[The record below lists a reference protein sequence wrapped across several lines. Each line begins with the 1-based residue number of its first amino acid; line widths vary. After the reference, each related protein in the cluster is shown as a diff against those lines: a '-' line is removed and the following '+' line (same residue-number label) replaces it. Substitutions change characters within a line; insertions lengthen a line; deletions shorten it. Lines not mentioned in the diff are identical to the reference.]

1 LGDIGTPDDLSL
13 EFSEAFLAADEP
25 VQLPSNANVA
35 ITSIVVN
42 RSPSAAV
49 LRCLGKAYRRFVI
62 LPKGGYK
69 PIPSTLLGS
78 PRWPDFIA
86 HEQSLLYEP
95 LGVNRGHC
103 PIYKQRKERK
113 KPNSYLLE
121 PLDHFECRFPGC
133 PFEMKIA
140 RVPGNL
146 AILQKCTPGDT
157 KLIPVEHD
165 DEAHHA
171 SPPTKAKGR
180 SSGSSSSIL
189 FAQKEFI
196 IAEVDKYRTTDALAS
211 FLLNTKRIVATPH
224 QKDHLGQFVKAV
236 QQFKDRNR
244 KFVESVP
251 PEQMTGNVLLE
262 VLELL
267 KTLPHLR
274 TEKAPVGESESP
286 YCKTDGW
293 TMYL

>member
-1 LGDIGTPDDLSL
+1 
-13 EFSEAFLAADEP
+13 
-25 VQLPSNANVA
+25 
-35 ITSIVVN
+35 
-42 RSPSAAV
+42 
-49 LRCLGKAYRRFVI
+49 
-62 LPKGGYK
+62 
-69 PIPSTLLGS
+69 
-78 PRWPDFIA
+78 
-86 HEQSLLYEP
+86 
-95 LGVNRGHC
+95 
-103 PIYKQRKERK
+103 
-113 KPNSYLLE
+113 
-121 PLDHFECRFPGC
+121 
-133 PFEMKIA
+133 MKIA

-267 KTLPHLR
+267 KTLPHLWLHSLDYNVATGQFTSTIFFPIDVFAR
-274 TEKAPVGESESP
+274 AEAFAKTFHGVQLEIDYFFLKPVTASWVVGHVGVSCLKRI
-286 YCKTDGW
+286 Y
-293 TMYL
+293 